1 MEFLFTK
8 VGGWMAAL
16 FPAALGAGLAM
27 FFKKSETLT
36 LIEKALTF
44 FFGVSV
50 AYLLG
55 GATIEWYKIIP
66 TSFIASAIQF
76 SIGLIGMASLAHILV
91 MIPKVLDG
99 IRKKYLGD

>member
-1 MEFLFTK
+1 MEFFITK
-8 VGGWMAAL
+8 MGGWVAAL

-36 LIEKALTF
+36 LIEKGLTF

-55 GATIEWYKIIP
+55 GATIEYYKIIP

-76 SIGLIGMASLAHILV
+76 SVGLLGMTSLSHLLI

>member
-1 MEFLFTK
+1 MEFLLTK

-27 FFKKSETLT
+27 FFKKSEALT
-36 LIEKALTF
+36 LIEKGLTF

-55 GATIEWYKIIP
+55 GATIEYYKIIP

-76 SIGLIGMASLAHILV
+76 SIGLIGMASLAHILI
-91 MIPKVLDG
+91 MIPKVLEG
-99 IRKKYLGD
+99 IRRKYLGD